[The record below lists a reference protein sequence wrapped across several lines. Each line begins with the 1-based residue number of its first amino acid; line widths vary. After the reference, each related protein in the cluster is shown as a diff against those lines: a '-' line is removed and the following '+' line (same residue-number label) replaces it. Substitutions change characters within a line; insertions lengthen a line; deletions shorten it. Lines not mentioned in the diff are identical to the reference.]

1 MADDPIAQALM
12 FQSSACEAMGSR
24 FSSRLL
30 TLAARAVA
38 QPGPVRDLFAP
49 WAAASA
55 RALMEDAVPLRL
67 LGAVHERALSGAAPD
82 LTAAYPHG
90 DSPGDPDRAW
100 AMAEASIASDP
111 APLAAFMAHEPQ
123 TNETRRSLCLL
134 GGYLTV
140 AGEKRLPLRLFE
152 LGASAGLNQ
161 NWDRFRFELGGA
173 GAWGDPASPVAMDT
187 DWRGPPPPLD
197 ANVRVVSRVACDRK
211 PVDINDADARRRLK
225 AYVWA
230 DQSERLTRL
239 DAAVGMALAQGTRVE
254 AADAADWTA
263 ARVAPA
269 PGAATVL
276 FHSVFWQYLPK
287 DTQGALEAMICQIGE
302 RATPDAPFAWLRME
316 PPPNDIS
323 KMEIRLTLWPTGQE
337 RLLGTCHPHG
347 AWVAWLG
354 A

>member
-24 FSSRLL
+24 FSGRLL
-30 TLAARAVA
+30 ALAALAVA

-49 WAAASA
+49 WADAGA
-55 RALMEDAVPLRL
+55 RAQMENAVPLRL
-67 LGAVHERALSGAAPD
+67 LGAVHERALSGAAPG

-90 DSPGDPDRAW
+90 EAPGDPDQAW
-100 AMAEASIASDP
+100 ALAEALIEADP

-123 TNETRRSLCLL
+123 TNETRRSICLL
-134 GGYLTV
+134 GGFLAV
-140 AGEKRLPLRLFE
+140 ADETRLPLRLFE

-161 NWDRFRFELGGA
+161 NWDRFRFDLAAA
-173 GAWGDPASPVAMDT
+173 GAWGDARATVRMDAE
-187 DWRGPPPPLD
+187 WRGPPPAIGAP
-197 ANVRVVSRVACDRK
+197 VRVISRAACDRK
-211 PVDINDADARRRLK
+211 PVDITQPDARRRLK

-230 DQSERLTRL
+230 DQAERLARL
-239 DAAVGMALAQGTRVE
+239 DAAIAEALDQGTQVE

-269 PGAATVL
+269 SGAATVL
-276 FHSVFWQYLPK
+276 FHSVFWQYLPR
-287 DTQGALEAMICQIGE
+287 DTQGALEAMIAQIGE
-302 RATPDAPFAWLRME
+302 RAAPDAPFAWLRME

-323 KMEIRLTLWPTGQE
+323 RMEIRLTLWPTGEE